1 MENINTSSHSHNF
14 IRNLC
19 LMKGDLMKDNHV
31 DKTKIHV
38 CVICSETIKPKF
50 LGLDND
56 GNKHYWYHGNNAL
69 PVADGKCC
77 DNCNKTVVIPER
89 MTNILMSRL
98 NKGIDDDFNKLL

>member
-1 MENINTSSHSHNF
+1 MDNPYYLDYSNDY
-14 IRNLC
+14 
-19 LMKGDLMKDNHV
+19 LMKGNSMKDNHI

-77 DNCNKTVVIPER
+77 DNCNKSVVIPER
-89 MTNILMSRL
+89 MTNIMMSRF
-98 NKGIDDDFNKLL
+98 NVGIDDDFNKLI

>member
-1 MENINTSSHSHNF
+1 
-14 IRNLC
+14 
-19 LMKGDLMKDNHV
+19 MKGNLMKDNHI

-38 CVICSETIKPKF
+38 CVICSETIKRKF

-89 MTNILMSRL
+89 MTNIMMSRF
-98 NKGIDDDFNKLL
+98 NVGIDDDFNKLI

>member
-1 MENINTSSHSHNF
+1 
-14 IRNLC
+14 
-19 LMKGDLMKDNHV
+19 MKDNHI

-38 CVICSETIKPKF
+38 CVICFETIKPKF

-98 NKGIDDDFNKLL
+98 NKGIDDGFNKLL